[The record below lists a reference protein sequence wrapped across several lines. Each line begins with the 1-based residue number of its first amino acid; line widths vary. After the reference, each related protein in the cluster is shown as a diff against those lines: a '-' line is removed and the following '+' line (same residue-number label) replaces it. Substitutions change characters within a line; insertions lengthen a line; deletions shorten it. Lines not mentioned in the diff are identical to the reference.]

1 MIAYFNGQFLPKE
14 EVKISPDDRGFLFA
28 DGVYEVIHAYGG
40 KPFKMDE
47 HLKRLARSLKEIRI
61 DLPDVEKL
69 GPFGEKLIAMNN
81 PGKAEYTSLYIQ
93 VTRGVALRKHA
104 FPKEPVSP
112 TVYISATSGISQKE
126 KIARGVK
133 IILVPDIRWH
143 RCDIKSISLLP
154 NVLANQQAKEA
165 AAEEAVF
172 VRDGILTEGS
182 HTNFFTV
189 FDGQV
194 LTHPLNNH
202 ILPGI
207 TREIIVEL
215 CCDLKIPFREEF
227 VHEKDLLKAEEIFI
241 SGTSVEVT
249 PVIQVDDGVVGNG
262 LPGPIS
268 RKLQAAYKKMLD
280 EFAQS

>member
-1 MIAYFNGQFLPKE
+1 
-14 EVKISPDDRGFLFA
+14 
-28 DGVYEVIHAYGG
+28 
-40 KPFKMDE
+40 
-47 HLKRLARSLKEIRI
+47 
-61 DLPDVEKL
+61 
-69 GPFGEKLIAMNN
+69 
-81 PGKAEYTSLYIQ
+81 LYIQ

-112 TVYISATSGISQKE
+112 TVYISTSPGVSQKE
-126 KIARGVK
+126 KIARGIK

-189 FDGQV
+189 LDGQV

-202 ILPGI
+202 ILPGV
-207 TREIIVEL
+207 TRQIIVDL
-215 CCDLKIPFREEF
+215 CRDLKIPFREAF
-227 VHEKDLLKAEEIFI
+227 VPEKDLLEAEELFI
-241 SGTSVEVT
+241 SSTSMELT
-249 PVIQVDDGVVGNG
+249 PVIQVDDRMVGNG

-268 RKLQAAYKKMLD
+268 RKLQAAYKKILV
-280 EFAQS
+280 EFGQS